1 MQSQRKIKRV
11 QPLIKMKKSKVD
23 EEASVL
29 IAIRNEKIEV
39 VKAMKENQKRY
50 MEGVEELNRIRV
62 SKVRQNLETLESSL
76 DYVKQ
81 EWYKLYKQVQQI
93 EGKERQQIVHLLTA
107 ERELKS
113 VEKLEEKYK
122 VEMQKEL
129 GRIDQK
135 LMDEAALR
143 RFMQK

>member
-11 QPLIKMKKSKVD
+11 QPIIKMKKSKVD

-29 IAIRNEKIEV
+29 IAIRSEKVEI
-39 VKAMKENQKRY
+39 VKQMKENQKRY

-62 SKVRQNLETLESSL
+62 SKARQNLDTLESAL

-81 EWYKLYKQVQQI
+81 QWYKLYKDVQTV
-93 EGKERQQIVHLLTA
+93 EGKERQQIMYLLTA

-113 VEKLEEKYK
+113 VEKLEEKY
-122 VEMQKEL
+122 VTEMKKEL
-129 GRIDQK
+129 GRMDQK
-135 LMDEAALR
+135 QMDETALR
-143 RFMQK
+143 RYSQK

>member
-39 VKAMKENQKRY
+39 VRQMKENQKRY
-50 MEGVEELNRIRV
+50 MEGVEELNRIRI
-62 SKVRQNLETLESSL
+62 SKTRQNLDTLESSL
-76 DYVKQ
+76 DFVKQ
-81 EWYKLYKQVQQI
+81 QWYKLYKDVQTI
-93 EGKERQQIVHLLTA
+93 EGKERQQIMHLLTA

-113 VEKLEEKYK
+113 VEKLQEKYQI
-122 VEMQKEL
+122 EMKKEL

-135 LMDEAALR
+135 LMDETALR
-143 RFMQK
+143 RHTQK

>member
-23 EEASVL
+23 EEAAVL

-39 VKAMKENQKRY
+39 VKQMKDNQKRY
-50 MEGVEELNRIRV
+50 MEGVEQLNRIRV
-62 SKVRQNLETLESSL
+62 SKVRENLEMLESSL

-81 EWYKLYKQVQQI
+81 QWYKLYKQVQTI
-93 EGKERQQIVHLLTA
+93 EGKERQQIMHLLTA

-129 GRIDQK
+129 GRMDQK
-135 LMDEAALR
+135 LMDDAALR
-143 RFMQK
+143 RFAQK

>member
-23 EEASVL
+23 EEAAVL

-39 VKAMKENQKRY
+39 VKQMKENQKRY
-50 MEGVEELNRIRV
+50 MEGVEEMNRIRV
-62 SKVRQNLETLESSL
+62 SKARQNLDTLETAL

-81 EWYKLYKQVQQI
+81 QWYKLYKEVQTI
-93 EGKERQQIVHLLTA
+93 EGKERQQIMHLLTA

-122 VEMQKEL
+122 IEMKKEL

-135 LMDEAALR
+135 LMDEQALR
-143 RFMQK
+143 RFSQK